1 MIEQDINER
10 MAGLAPSQ
18 NIGAESAV
26 AAIMRDRGMTPTVEQ
41 PFEEPQLPQAGPPVQ
56 DPADAVVDRILE
68 RRRERLTSTMYG
80 ASKVNPDK
88 AALAQKLAQETGIGS
103 GIALRHLDELMVDSR
118 MREIERKNYFESN
131 PVLSEQLSDPEFA
144 AVAQD
149 DIGTLEKIGDFFKEW
164 SMFQRTG
171 YSPSIVKGVAR
182 GTLMVERGR
191 IGTAAELGLATPQ
204 DIDRAEQMREDMGK
218 LQGGGLFAATA
229 EVVTQQIMSLKQTG
243 TAAAGGAA
251 IGSAIPG
258 VGTAAGGALGF
269 MAGTIM
275 STAQMEGGN
284 AYLDM
289 RGDGVSDDVAIPAA
303 IAIGY
308 LNGAIEVAGL
318 KLAASPF
325 KSLAKKAFK
334 DATAEALAKPTVRAA
349 LAVAGKEYAKQVGGE
364 ATEESLQ
371 QFVSIIGER
380 IAKAAE
386 GIEYEGTLKSDFG
399 QILDSFAGGAL
410 ASVLLGSVG
419 PGSNLVYDL
428 NRAEAAA
435 NTQRVLENLS
445 SAAKEG
451 TLRPRSPVMFE
462 RYLQAQAERYDADTI
477 YISAPVLRDV
487 INQSGMTPEQLE
499 QVLPGTAERIREA
512 LFTGGDVK
520 IPTAQFA
527 ATVAGSKFGDAL
539 IPHMRL
545 DPDAKSAAEA
555 SAILKNRESI
565 RQEATQ
571 IIQQMEQTNE
581 AFVQS
586 ARNVEDTFRRQ
597 VEGAGRPREE
607 ADVAAVLLRDF
618 YVTMAA
624 KRGITPEEAYAADAV
639 TIAGEAGVAPTLEPL
654 KQADQFDQ
662 AGQRRTDTPEF
673 KAWNNRS
680 EAEGGSNKLN
690 DKDGKPIRLFHGTP
704 RGGFVAFDPA
714 RIGLNTRYG
723 RGGFSFTTNQQTAE
737 AYAYSI
743 DAENAQMSDMVAAAN
758 RIMET
763 VEYSPLLE
771 QEGIWTSGDPTI
783 YPEFDVDMMED
794 MDDLSRFINNV
805 AAIVRR
811 TGQEAAAMR
820 LEDVVR
826 TTQPPVPEVFEVYVY
841 VPQNAR
847 ELTATRET
855 IGQVLAG
862 INVRN
867 EPGQAIIVNMPND
880 EKVVI
885 VADPTNIKSVDNR
898 GTWSRTT
905 ANIMEQAAMSTRV
918 PTAVKPIEDALND
931 VLLADF
937 PSFLR
942 DEKFVSKNLAKFKE
956 LNAPIRIDETAT
968 EQQQLEQIISHMTSN
983 LLWLHDA
990 MEPAIRERAR
1000 MWYVGGRRL
1009 VDWLAERHGMSP
1021 MGAATVFA
1029 VLSPQKNWYE
1039 NVGLGIRII
1048 DIVAT
1053 QGSATMDAEMQDA
1066 YLNSLRKEQ
1075 TKSEGKLSKHDA
1087 AKPERGKK
1095 EIEAWETKR
1104 AELAKEAKAASDKVA
1119 EAQGKID
1126 AIGKRTLEE
1135 LLRDREFVLAAIMVR
1150 WFDQTK
1156 NDRTYPVISP
1166 EGGVGAPMLTE
1177 AGTPASI
1184 RYGSYNEVSKAIAA
1198 YVDGRAENVHY
1209 LIGGEHKVRNFYN
1222 NLFNPDDPRFTTI
1235 DTHAIAAAYLMPLA
1249 GTDKLVQHGLGS
1261 GVGNAMFGMG
1271 GGYAVFYE
1279 AYRRA
1284 AEARGIQPREM
1295 QSITWEAIRGMFEAA
1310 MKGGLKAPVAATW
1323 KRYVDGEIDIDAA
1336 RADVMQRAGG
1346 ITTPTWVSLP
1356 MDMKPAAGYEGVSR
1370 TAADAQAGRI
1380 AAKPTAASVMFEVAP
1395 DPADVAL
1402 VKQWEALSPQQRQ
1415 AISVRVAEDIIPRIL
1430 GEYGVAADMVMQVGG
1445 WEGATNVG
1453 FALRMPPGPLVR
1465 QIAQAVGYALSQQ
1478 AVFTL
1483 SATQFQGSTKSDII
1497 VLQLQPGTTVEQ
1509 VGDLYEKKLFPLG
1522 IQGHATVQDAMI
1534 ISLDPGVDGAIL
1546 ADILSEAVTG
1556 DGRVIEITHATGW
1569 RSLDETRPTDEA
1581 ARAADEGRR
1590 TEGTAGQRRVDAYRS
1605 EATRLVAEY
1614 LKQAGILEQAARGP
1628 ARGTFD
1634 PRTLITTINRGGDL
1648 STLIHES
1655 AHAFLTIYARIAERP
1670 DAPAQ
1675 IKADIDALLK
1685 WFGIAGATPEARLA
1699 AWNGMTLEQQ
1709 KKYHERFAYN
1719 FEIYAWEGK
1728 APSAELRGLFNRFR
1742 TYLTRIYKS
1751 IRDDLNAIYR
1761 REFGEDLPIL
1771 TNEVRQVMDRMLA
1784 SEEQIRR
1791 YQAVQSMAPIF
1802 QTQEEAGMDDA
1813 TWAAYVAMNQEA
1825 EDQAIADLTKASL
1838 AQVGWMKR
1846 ARETAER
1853 AEERGMAARRKD
1865 VRKEAEDEVRLQLVY
1880 RVQQY
1885 LRTGKFRDEAGE
1897 EVTVEGPHRLSIERI
1912 KEVYAGIPTEE
1923 SIAAIRATGMAV
1935 PSVVQPDWRKLG
1947 TGKSGML
1954 AKEGLDPE
1962 MVAQTFGYDGADAMI
1977 RALVDAKPINEAIEQ
1992 RTDELMQERYGEMDT
2007 PEAREQRISMAI
2019 HNEARARFIAV
2030 ELRHIAKATQPVRV
2044 MLEAARIAAE
2054 DIISGRRIRDIR
2066 PQDHEAAEAR
2076 AARDAANARRAGGN
2090 PAAAAQAAYTRAKNA
2105 VLEAPRED
2113 TPEALLAASEAAEV
2127 AGEAARAASMQQSAE
2142 RINRFVQEYGNVE
2155 PDLMVIRAK
2164 RAQLYQ
2170 NQLAAEARKAKEY
2183 VEKQV
2188 KYLRRVLRDE
2198 NRKRMGAEYA
2208 DQIEALLSNV
2218 NIVALTVEQRQR
2230 LADLAEWLKKM
2241 EENGNK
2247 PDISEDLA
2255 KAAFRVPYKDLTLE
2269 QFRELVEA
2277 VRTIEYMGKNQQKL
2291 LLEKQKADFKEK
2303 EAAINKRIEA
2313 VARSRGRDAKI
2324 RRSAQ
2329 TRAGKAVEKIKGFF
2343 ASGFKAWAI
2352 VEILDGGPDGPL
2364 YNFLIR
2370 TATERAN
2377 METDMTAKATER
2389 LAAILKPWYD
2399 AGSMMAGKVMFP
2411 SIGRAMTREA
2421 RLAIALN
2428 VGNAGNIQ
2436 RLLDGEGWT
2445 MDQIQPILES
2455 LTSKEWDA
2463 VQQIWDFMDEYRP
2476 LIAEKERRLFGK
2488 EPNWVEPQELTVR
2501 TADGQ
2506 VKTLRGGYYPIVYDP
2521 VATFRSE
2528 KQSEVDEAQAQLKGA
2543 YSSATTRRTFTKERA
2558 AKVEDMPLLY
2568 SLQGLWSGVTDVI
2581 HDLSWHEWLI
2591 DANRLMRSEEF
2602 DRLVRSRYGDNPKLE
2617 LRRWI
2622 EDNASGNRGVL
2633 TPGARASSFFRQ
2645 NVSVAGLGYSIRG
2658 ALMQLTGFSLAVT
2671 RVGYGP
2677 LVRAIGAMAI
2687 NPLQTMRRVN
2697 SMSKFMEMRSRTQ
2710 FRELNEIRNRVE
2722 GERGWQRGIRSHAY
2736 TMMLSMQRLV
2746 DIPTWIAGYENAI
2759 AAGKDEDAAIAL
2771 GDQAVIATQGSGLL
2785 KDLSRIER
2793 EPGLAKLFSVFYSYF
2808 NTVFNLAAV
2817 QTMNARSKGKAAHDL
2832 LMILVVPVM
2841 LEQLLK
2847 EILTPDGDDAEEK
2860 DLQKIA
2866 AKLTRAEVEYLL
2878 GMFMYARE
2886 MSGLAGLIEGEM
2898 RGYEGPAGLRVITTV
2913 QRAAQ
2918 QAAQGEF
2925 DRGFRKAS
2933 VDLLGAGLGLPS
2945 AQINRTID
2953 GLEALSEGETEN
2965 PLSAVMGI
2973 QRR

>member
-41 PFEEPQLPQAGPPVQ
+41 PFEEPQFPQAGPPVQ

-289 RGDGVSDDVAIPAA
+289 RRDGVSDDVAIPAA

-308 LNGAIEVAGL
+308 LNGAIEVAFL

-334 DATAEALAKPTVRAA
+334 DATAEALAKPTVRSA

-371 QFVSIIGER
+371 QFVSIITER

-386 GIEYEGTLKSDFG
+386 GIEYEGTLKSDAG

-445 SAAKEG
+445 SATKEG

-639 TIAGEAGVAPTLEPL
+639 TIAGEAGVAPALEPL
-654 KQADQFDQ
+654 EQANQFDQ

-673 KAWNNRS
+673 KEWSRNAPIF
-680 EAEGGSNKLN
+680 EADEPGFTTGTPLVVKAY
-690 DKDGKPIRLFHGTP
+690 HGTNKTFVEFKMDRP
-704 RGGFVAFDPA
+704 AWFAARPGTAGQYVAGGRRKMGDKP
-714 RIGLNTRYG
+714 G
-723 RGGFSFTTNQQTAE
+723 RGSQTIPVYLSFQNPLDLRYNIAGETT
-737 AYAYSI
+737 
-743 DAENAQMSDMVAAAN
+743 V
-758 RIMET
+758 
-763 VEYSPLLE
+763 SP
-771 QEGIWTSGDPTI
+771 QSRVSMA
-783 YPEFDVDMMED
+783 DV
-794 MDDLSRFINNV
+794 L
-805 AAIVRR
+805 
-811 TGQEAAAMR
+811 EAAG
-820 LEDVVR
+820 L
-826 TTQPPVPEVFEVYVY
+826 
-841 VPQNAR
+841 
-847 ELTATRET
+847 
-855 IGQVLAG
+855 
-862 INVRN
+862 
-867 EPGQAIIVNMPND
+867 PND
-880 EKVVI
+880 EQALRKI
-885 VADPTNIKSVDNR
+885 AELNLASGFAGVAADIEDKAGVLAAQYANKNKLWSILDDQGLIGTLKEAGFDGLILSEGGNIFAALNANDIKSVNNR

-905 ANIMEQAAMSTRV
+905 ANIMEQAAVPASLDAVANVESAFAFAGTKAFKTNREFKQELQDRV
-918 PTAVKPIEDALND
+918 LSAAKDAGIDLSQFTPEVEQYLVRVAVADAITALRTNPNAVGWYNEKVTKALR
-931 VLLADF
+931 L
-937 PSFLR
+937 
-942 DEKFVSKNLAKFKE
+942 VSLVHPEIATDPRAKFAFTWA
-956 LNAPIRIDETAT
+956 LAV
-968 EQQQLEQIISHMTSN
+968 TSN
-983 LLWLHDA
+983 GL
-990 MEPAIRERAR
+990 E
-1000 MWYVGGRRL
+1000 VNKNFQ
-1009 VDWLAERHGMSP
+1009 LAERVYREYKQTGQMPTNVQAGQAQIAINASLGLFNDLVAKYGIDAVEQF
-1021 MGAATVFA
+1021 MTTKTTVKEVMAYTNKNVSGENLTTEVYGAAALGPKIGNGFFA
-1029 VLSPQKNWYE
+1029 NLYGHFEQ
-1039 NVGLGIRII
+1039 L
-1048 DIVAT
+1048 
-1053 QGSATMDAEMQDA
+1053 TMDRWLMRTWGRWTGTLLDDNRANIA
-1066 YLNSLRKEQ
+1066 TKRKQLASMIKAMSANDKKAFE
-1075 TKSEGKLSKHDA
+1075 KILGSKLSVSKPDDVAVAIQKASVKPANRIEMARIGIADA
-1087 AKPERGKK
+1087 A
-1095 EIEAWETKR
+1095 AQETF
-1104 AELAKEAKAASDKVA
+1104 ATIL
-1119 EAQGKID
+1119 
-1126 AIGKRTLEE
+1126 
-1135 LLRDREFVLAAIMVR
+1135 
-1150 WFDQTK
+1150 
-1156 NDRTYPVISP
+1156 
-1166 EGGVGAPMLTE
+1166 
-1177 AGTPASI
+1177 
-1184 RYGSYNEVSKAIAA
+1184 
-1198 YVDGRAENVHY
+1198 
-1209 LIGGEHKVRNFYN
+1209 GE
-1222 NLFNPDDPRFTTI
+1222 P
-1235 DTHAIAAAYLMPLA
+1235 
-1249 GTDKLVQHGLGS
+1249 
-1261 GVGNAMFGMG
+1261 
-1271 GGYAVFYE
+1271 
-1279 AYRRA
+1279 
-1284 AEARGIQPREM
+1284 ARGIQRVSFGDELRKVGNALAKYLDG
-1295 QSITWEAIRGMFEAA
+1295 QKEAPSGPPERARIRRVMSQVLAELQTQFPSLTMSDLQALLWYPE
-1310 MKGGLKAPVAATW
+1310 
-1323 KRYVDGEIDIDAA
+1323 KRLYDAA
-1336 RADVMQRAGG
+1336 KTADEGK
-1346 ITTPTWVSLP
+1346 T
-1356 MDMKPAAGYEGVSR
+1356 GYDDNE
-1370 TAADAQAGRI
+1370 
-1380 AAKPTAASVMFEVAP
+1380 AP
-1395 DPADVAL
+1395 DYANAAANLARTQGISDEVISDTIAQ
-1402 VKQWEALSPQQRQ
+1402 VDDELS
-1415 AISVRVAEDIIPRIL
+1415 AISVERAAGAERGIGNL
-1430 GEYGVAADMVMQVGG
+1430 G
-1445 WEGATNVG
+1445 
-1453 FALRMPPGPLVR
+1453 LR
-1465 QIAQAVGYALSQQ
+1465 
-1478 AVFTL
+1478 
-1483 SATQFQGSTKSDII
+1483 
-1497 VLQLQPGTTVEQ
+1497 
-1509 VGDLYEKKLFPLG
+1509 
-1522 IQGHATVQDAMI
+1522 QDARI
-1534 ISLDPGVDGAIL
+1534 AGA
-1546 ADILSEAVTG
+1546 G
-1556 DGRVIEITHATGW
+1556 F
-1569 RSLDETRPTDEA
+1569 
-1581 ARAADEGRR
+1581 
-1590 TEGTAGQRRVDAYRS
+1590 
-1605 EATRLVAEY
+1605 
-1614 LKQAGILEQAARGP
+1614 EQAARGP

-1846 ARETAER
+1846 AREAAER
-1853 AEERGMAARRKD
+1853 AEERGMAAL
-1865 VRKEAEDEVRLQLVY
+1865 RKEAEDEVRLQLVY

-1885 LRTGKFRDEAGE
+1885 LRTGKFRDEAGK
-1897 EVTVEGPHRLSIERI
+1897 EVTVDGPHRLSIERI
-1912 KEVYAGIPTEE
+1912 EAVYAGIPTEE
-1923 SIAAIRATGMAV
+1923 SIAAIRAKGMAV

-2445 MDQIQPILES
+2445 MEQIQPILES

-2463 VQQIWDFMDEYRP
+2463 VQKIWDFMDEYRP

-2581 HDLSWHEWLI
+2581 HDLAWHEWLI

-2759 AAGKDEDAAIAL
+2759 SAGKDEDAAIAL

-2860 DLQKIA
+2860 NLQKIA

-2925 DRGFRKAS
+2925 DRGFRRAS